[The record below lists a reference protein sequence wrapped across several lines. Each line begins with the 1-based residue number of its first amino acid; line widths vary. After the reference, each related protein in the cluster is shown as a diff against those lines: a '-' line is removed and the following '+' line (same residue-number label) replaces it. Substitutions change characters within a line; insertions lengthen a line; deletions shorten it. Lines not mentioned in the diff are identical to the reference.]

1 MKKQLISLI
10 MILTLV
16 FLILPG
22 CSSKKASEQTDVPV
36 VGNLKYDHSMDV
48 EYAENFQVDYYK
60 GGYALLSITNNNT
73 KFLVVPEGK
82 ETPENL
88 ADDISVLKRPISN
101 VYLVAPSIMVF
112 FTELDSLDMIRLSGT
127 RADAWYVPEAAEAMN
142 SGKILFAGKYSEPDY
157 ELITSN
163 NCTLSIQSGMITHA
177 PDVQEKLEE
186 LGITVMVDQSS
197 YESHPL
203 GRTEWMKFYSV
214 LVGKEE
220 LAEELFNEQAKI
232 LDELAG
238 TQNTGK
244 TVAFFYVT
252 SAGTVSARNSNDY
265 VPKMIELAGGKYIF
279 DNLGDP
285 SKALSTTQM
294 SMEDFYAGAKDA
306 DYIIYNSTIDGNVTS
321 IQDLLAKNELF
332 ADFKAVKDGNVW
344 CTNQNLY
351 QDTNKMGETLGEIH
365 TIITDG
371 NETKLTHFYKLK

>member
-1 MKKQLISLI
+1 MKKQLLSLI

-48 EYAENFQVDYYK
+48 EYAENFRVDYYE

-73 KFLVVPEGK
+73 KFLVVPKGK
-82 ETPENL
+82 EAPEDL

-127 RADAWYVPEAAEAMN
+127 RADAWYVPEAEEAMN

-186 LGITVMVDQSS
+186 LGITVMIDQSS

-203 GRTEWMKFYSV
+203 GRTEWIKFYSV
-214 LVGKEE
+214 LVDKED
-220 LAEELFNEQAKI
+220 LAEELFNEQAKV

-365 TIITDG
+365 TIITNG

>member
-48 EYAENFQVDYYK
+48 EYAENFQVDYYE

-82 ETPENL
+82 ETPKDL

-203 GRTEWMKFYSV
+203 GRTEWIKFYSV

-365 TIITDG
+365 TIITNS